1 MSARHSVENKSIAK
15 LPCTITYRIAHGRP
29 ASDLP
34 RARAPCHPYSLPV
47 GGTVGLT
54 KSQSVATAKKRVQI
68 VFANVVCANFA
79 GYVFAIAGPLA
90 LLPFE

>member
-15 LPCTITYRIAHGRP
+15 LPCTITTC
-29 ASDLP
+29 
-34 RARAPCHPYSLPV
+34 RAQEHLAIPIRYQW

-68 VFANVVCANFA
+68 VFAYVVCANFA
-79 GYVFAIAGPLA
+79 GYVFAIARPLA

>member
-1 MSARHSVENKSIAK
+1 
-15 LPCTITYRIAHGRP
+15 
-29 ASDLP
+29 
-34 RARAPCHPYSLPV
+34 
-47 GGTVGLT
+47 
-54 KSQSVATAKKRVQI
+54 VATAKKRVQI